1 MKRVEINN
9 IPIGEIFI
17 ANPRSRNRKK
27 WLEIVTSV
35 REVGLKRPITVS
47 QRVEP
52 TGDGKRF
59 DLVCGQG
66 RIEAFLE
73 LGEKTIPAIVITV
86 SREDQFLMSLVE
98 NLARRQPSN
107 RDILREVIV
116 LRGRGYKAE
125 QIAAKLGVDRVY
137 AYGLVHLIERG
148 EESLV
153 EHVEAGRLPLS
164 VAIEIAGGNDH
175 AVSLALSEAYQSGLL
190 RGAKLR
196 TVRRIVAARNSK
208 QETQGTNVNNNG
220 QHLTGDALA
229 KVYERTVQDQRA
241 LVARAEK
248 ANGRMLLLCSAFR
261 QMLADDNFVKLLRD
275 EKLSDMPEKLAQRLK

>member
-1 MKRVEINN
+1 M
-9 IPIGEIFI
+9 
-17 ANPRSRNRKK
+17 RSRKK

-47 QRVEP
+47 RRKEP
-52 TGDGKRF
+52 TADGRHF

-73 LGEKTIPAIVITV
+73 LGETAIPAIVTAV

-98 NLARRQPSN
+98 NLARRQSSN
-107 RDILREVIV
+107 RDILREVKV
-116 LRGRGYKAE
+116 LRKRDYTPE
-125 QIAAKLGVDRVY
+125 QIAAKLGMDRVY
-137 AYGLVHLIERG
+137 AYGLVHLIECG

-164 VAIEIAGGNDH
+164 VAVEIASGNDH

-196 TVRRIVAARNSK
+196 TVRRLVAARSAKQRTEGKLSNSA
-208 QETQGTNVNNNG
+208 QS
-220 QHLTGDALA
+220 LTGNALV
-229 KVYERTVQDQRA
+229 KVYEQTVQNQKT
-241 LVARAEK
+241 LLARAER

-261 QMLADDNFVKLLRD
+261 QILADDNFMKLLRD
-275 EKLSDMPEKLAQRLK
+275 ESLADMPEKLAQRLV

>member
-1 MKRVEINN
+1 MKQDEICS
-9 IPIGEIFI
+9 IPIAEIFI
-17 ANPRSRNRKK
+17 ANPRMRSRKK

-47 QRVEP
+47 RRKEP
-52 TGDGKRF
+52 TADGRHF

-66 RIEAFLE
+66 RIEAFAE
-73 LGEKTIPAIVITV
+73 LGETEIPAIVTAV

-98 NLARRQPSN
+98 NLARRQSSN
-107 RDILREVIV
+107 RDILREVKV
-116 LRGRGYKAE
+116 LRKRDYTPE
-125 QIAAKLGVDRVY
+125 QIAAKLGMDRVY
-137 AYGLVHLIERG
+137 AYGLVHLIECG

-164 VAIEIAGGNDH
+164 VAVEIASGNDH

-196 TVRRIVAARNSK
+196 TVRRLVAARSAKQRTEGKLSNSA
-208 QETQGTNVNNNG
+208 QS
-220 QHLTGDALA
+220 LTGNALV
-229 KVYERTVQDQRA
+229 KVYEQTVQNQKT
-241 LVARAEK
+241 LLARAER

-261 QMLADDNFVKLLRD
+261 QILADDNFMKLLRD
-275 EKLSDMPEKLAQRLK
+275 ESLADMPEKLAQRLV

>member
-1 MKRVEINN
+1 M
-9 IPIGEIFI
+9 
-17 ANPRSRNRKK
+17 
-27 WLEIVTSV
+27 EIVTSV

-47 QRVEP
+47 RRNEP
-52 TGDGKRF
+52 TEDGKLF

-73 LGEKTIPAIVITV
+73 LGESTIPAIVTSV

-107 RDILREVIV
+107 RDILREVTV
-116 LRGRGYKAE
+116 LRSRGYKTERIAE
-125 QIAAKLGVDRVY
+125 KLGVERAY
-137 AYGLVHLIERG
+137 AFGLVHLIEHG

-164 VAIEIAGGNDH
+164 VAIDIAGGDDH
-175 AVSLALSEAYQSGLL
+175 AVSLALSDAYQRGLL

-196 TVRRIVAARNSK
+196 TVRRIVAKRNSR
-208 QETQGTNVNNNG
+208 QVIQGGKGDNG
-220 QHLTGDALA
+220 QHLTGNALV
-229 KVYERTVQDQRA
+229 KVYERTVKDQKV

-261 QMLADDNFVKLLRD
+261 QMLADDNFVKLLHD
-275 EKLSDMPEKLAQRLK
+275 EKLSDMPEKLAQQLS

>member
-1 MKRVEINN
+1 VKQDEICS
-9 IPIGEIFI
+9 IPIAEIFI
-17 ANPRSRNRKK
+17 ANPRMRSRKK

-47 QRVEP
+47 RRKEP
-52 TGDGKRF
+52 TADGRHF

-66 RIEAFLE
+66 RIEAFAE
-73 LGEKTIPAIVITV
+73 LGETEIPAIVTAV

-98 NLARRQPSN
+98 NLARRQSSN
-107 RDILREVIV
+107 RDILREVKV
-116 LRGRGYKAE
+116 LRKRDYTPE
-125 QIAAKLGVDRVY
+125 QIAAKLGMDRVY
-137 AYGLVHLIERG
+137 AYGLVHLIECG

-164 VAIEIAGGNDH
+164 VAVEIASGNDH

-196 TVRRIVAARNSK
+196 TVRRLVAARSAKQRTEGKLSNSA
-208 QETQGTNVNNNG
+208 QS
-220 QHLTGDALA
+220 LTGNALV
-229 KVYERTVQDQRA
+229 KVYEQTVQNQKT
-241 LVARAEK
+241 LLARAER

-261 QMLADDNFVKLLRD
+261 QILADDNFMKLLRD
-275 EKLSDMPEKLAQRLK
+275 ESLADMPEKLAQRLV

>member
-1 MKRVEINN
+1 MKQDEICT
-9 IPIGEIFI
+9 IPIAEIFI
-17 ANPRSRNRKK
+17 ANPRMRSRKK

-47 QRVEP
+47 RRKEP
-52 TGDGKRF
+52 TADGRHF

-66 RIEAFLE
+66 RIEAFAE
-73 LGEKTIPAIVITV
+73 LGETEIPAIVTAV

-98 NLARRQPSN
+98 NLARRQSSN
-107 RDILREVIV
+107 RDILREVKV
-116 LRGRGYKAE
+116 LRKRDYTPE
-125 QIAAKLGVDRVY
+125 QIAAKLGMDRVY
-137 AYGLVHLIERG
+137 AYGLVHLIECG

-164 VAIEIAGGNDH
+164 VAVEIASGNDH

-196 TVRRIVAARNSK
+196 TVRRLVAARSAKQRTEGKLSNSA
-208 QETQGTNVNNNG
+208 QS
-220 QHLTGDALA
+220 LTGNALV
-229 KVYERTVQDQRA
+229 KVYEQTVQNQKT
-241 LVARAEK
+241 LLARAER

-261 QMLADDNFVKLLRD
+261 QILADDNFMKLLRD
-275 EKLSDMPEKLAQRLK
+275 ESLADMPEKLAQRLV